1 MGFLSP
7 KVPAPPPVEPPPPA
21 PPMDV
26 VPDSAVTSVDE
37 VENKRKNANR
47 VSRQSTILTGSQGL
61 LTEAPIEY
69 KTLLGSKGWLVKQ
82 AILVARIQ

>member
-26 VPDSAVTSVDE
+26 VPDSVVTSVDE
-37 VENKRKNANR
+37 VENKRKRANR

-69 KTLLGSKGWLVKQ
+69 KSLLGSNK
-82 AILVARIQ
+82 

>member
-26 VPDSAVTSVDE
+26 VPDSVVTSVDE
-37 VENKRKNANR
+37 VENKRKSKSR
-47 VSRQSTILTGSQGL
+47 VSRQATILTGSQGL

-69 KTLLGSKGWLVKQ
+69 KTLLGDK
-82 AILVARIQ
+82 

>member
-1 MGFLSP
+1 MMGFLSP

-69 KTLLGSKGWLVKQ
+69 KTLLGNK
-82 AILVARIQ
+82 

>member
-1 MGFLSP
+1 MGFLNP

-26 VPDSAVTSVDE
+26 VPDSVVTSVDE
-37 VENKRKNANR
+37 VENKRKRANR

-69 KTLLGSKGWLVKQ
+69 KSLLGSNK
-82 AILVARIQ
+82 

>member
-1 MGFLSP
+1 MGFLNP

-37 VENKRKNANR
+37 VENKRKRANR
-47 VSRQSTILTGSQGL
+47 VSRQKTILTGSQGL

-69 KTLLGSKGWLVKQ
+69 KSLLGSK
-82 AILVARIQ
+82 

>member
-69 KTLLGSKGWLVKQ
+69 KTLLGNK
-82 AILVARIQ
+82 

>member
-7 KVPAPPPVEPPPPA
+7 SVPAPPPVEPPPPA

-26 VPDSAVTSVDE
+26 VPDSVVTSVDE
-37 VENKRKNANR
+37 VENKRKRANR

-69 KTLLGSKGWLVKQ
+69 KSLLGSDK
-82 AILVARIQ
+82 

>member
-1 MGFLSP
+1 MGFLNP

-26 VPDSAVTSVDE
+26 VPDSVVTSVDE
-37 VENKRKNANR
+37 VENKRKRSNR

-69 KTLLGSKGWLVKQ
+69 KSLLGSNK
-82 AILVARIQ
+82 

>member
-69 KTLLGSKGWLVKQ
+69 KTLLGSK
-82 AILVARIQ
+82 

>member
-1 MGFLSP
+1 MSFLSP

-26 VPDSAVTSVDE
+26 VPDSVVTSVDE
-37 VENKRKNANR
+37 VENKRKRANR

-61 LTEAPIEY
+61 LSEAPIEY
-69 KTLLGSKGWLVKQ
+69 KSLLGSNK
-82 AILVARIQ
+82 

>member
-1 MGFLSP
+1 MGFLNP
-7 KVPAPPPVEPPPPA
+7 RVPAPPPVEPPPPA

-26 VPDSAVTSVDE
+26 VPESVVTSVDE
-37 VENKRKNANR
+37 VENKRKRANR

-69 KTLLGSKGWLVKQ
+69 KSLLGSNK
-82 AILVARIQ
+82 

>member
-7 KVPAPPPVEPPPPA
+7 KVPAPPPFEPPPPA

-69 KTLLGSKGWLVKQ
+69 KTLLGNK
-82 AILVARIQ
+82 

>member
-1 MGFLSP
+1 MGFLNPS
-7 KVPAPPPVEPPPPA
+7 VPAPPPVEPPPPA

-26 VPDSAVTSVDE
+26 VPDSVVTSVDE
-37 VENKRKNANR
+37 VENKRKRANR

-69 KTLLGSKGWLVKQ
+69 KSLLGSNK
-82 AILVARIQ
+82 

>member
-1 MGFLSP
+1 MGFLNP

-69 KTLLGSKGWLVKQ
+69 KTLLGNK
-82 AILVARIQ
+82 

>member
-7 KVPAPPPVEPPPPA
+7 KVQAPPPVEPPPPA

-26 VPDSAVTSVDE
+26 VPDSVVTSVDE
-37 VENKRKNANR
+37 VENKRKRANR

-69 KTLLGSKGWLVKQ
+69 KSLLGSNK
-82 AILVARIQ
+82 

>member
-1 MGFLSP
+1 MGFLNP
-7 KVPAPPPVEPPPPA
+7 RVPAPPPVEPPPPA

-26 VPDSAVTSVDE
+26 VPDSVVTSVDE
-37 VENKRKNANR
+37 VENKRKRANR

-69 KTLLGSKGWLVKQ
+69 KSLLGSNK
-82 AILVARIQ
+82 